1 MEDGAENYILD
12 LGTTANTSEHIK
24 LRVYYKS
31 GVTTLSLK
39 GQGWKYGFSSEIV
52 PELKI
57 NEWIHVGM
65 VCDINVGCELYINGC
80 LIRQEHQRQIDDGNT
95 VATSNVIYGRKRSQR
110 TKQEPVTNMYY
121 DDIYIWQ
128 TTVPKEYFYILYT
141 KEIF

>member
-1 MEDGAENYILD
+1 MEDGTENYILD
-12 LGTTANTSEHIK
+12 LGTTANTPR
-24 LRVYYKS
+24 LYYKS
-31 GVTTLSLK
+31 GATTLSFK

-80 LIRQEHQRQIDDGNT
+80 LIRQEHQKQIDDGNT
-95 VATSNVIYGRKRSQR
+95 VATSNVIYGRKRSHR
-110 TKQEPVTNMYY
+110 TKPEPVTNMYY

-128 TTVPKEYFYILYT
+128 TSVPKEYFYILYT
-141 KEIF
+141 KDIF